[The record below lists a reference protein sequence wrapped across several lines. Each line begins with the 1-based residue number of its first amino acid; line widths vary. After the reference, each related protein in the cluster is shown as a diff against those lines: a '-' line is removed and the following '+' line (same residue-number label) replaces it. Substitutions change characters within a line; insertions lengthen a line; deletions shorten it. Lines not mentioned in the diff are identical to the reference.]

1 MRTILGADKTICRV
15 ASAAA
20 MAILVVGYVGFAQG
34 VNDAPEGV
42 ELTGNWVSRSF
53 TEWNTNT
60 HRAFDFLGIPL
71 NDAGHAWTLSHSEEQ
86 ASEPE
91 RQCAFYSSTYFPYG
105 FAPLPMW
112 KETELR
118 TGSTVAWVVGGWLDV
133 VPMVIWMDGRPH
145 PSTYAP
151 HSSSGFTTGVWEN
164 DVLTTYTTHM
174 IANLL
179 HRRAPHSDLATM
191 TLHFSRHADI
201 LSLTG
206 RIEDPVYLSEP
217 LYVSREWELSSVP
230 VNRAAVPC
238 TVAYE
243 GVPEG
248 TVPHYL
254 PGQNPFV
261 EETTKLWGI
270 PLEAVQGGAETMY
283 PEFRKRI
290 KDKYVRP
297 EKCVANT
304 AELAAGGCG
313 GPGRVAPVIN

>member
-1 MRTILGADKTICRV
+1 MRAKLTLC
-15 ASAAA
+15 AAA
-20 MAILVVGYVGFAQG
+20 IAIVIAGYAGFAQ
-34 VNDAPEGV
+34 VANEVPEGV
-42 ELTGNWVSRSF
+42 ELTGNWVSRNY
-53 TEWNTNT
+53 TEFNTNL
-60 HRAFDFLGIPL
+60 HRAYDFLGMPL
-71 NDAGHAWTLSHSEEQ
+71 NEAAQAWALSHSEEQ
-86 ASEPE
+86 VSEPE
-91 RQCAFYSSTYFPYG
+91 RQCAFYSSTYFPFG

-145 PSTYAP
+145 PSAYAP
-151 HSSSGFTTGVWEN
+151 HSSAGFTTGAWEN

-179 HRRAPHSDLATM
+179 HRRGPHSDLATM
-191 TLHFSRHADI
+191 TLRFSRHADI

-217 LYVSREWELSSVP
+217 LYVSREWQLSSVP

-243 GVPEG
+243 GVRAG
-248 TVPHYL
+248 MVPHYR

-261 EETTKLWGI
+261 EETTRLWGI

-283 PEFRKRI
+283 PEYRK
-290 KDKYVRP
+290 KLKGKYVRP
-297 EKCVANT
+297 EKCVAN
-304 AELAAGGCG
+304 ASELAAGGCG

>member
-1 MRTILGADKTICRV
+1 L
-15 ASAAA
+15 
-20 MAILVVGYVGFAQG
+20 
-34 VNDAPEGV
+34 
-42 ELTGNWVSRSF
+42 
-53 TEWNTNT
+53 
-60 HRAFDFLGIPL
+60 HRAYDFLGMPL
-71 NDAGHAWTLSHSEEQ
+71 NDAAKAWALSHSEEQ

-91 RQCAFYSSTYFPYG
+91 RQCAFYTSTYFPFG

-133 VPMVIWMDGRPH
+133 VPMMIWMDGRPH
-145 PSTYAP
+145 PSAYAP
-151 HSSSGFTTGVWEN
+151 HSSSGFTTGAWEN
-164 DVLTTYTTHM
+164 DVLTTDTTHM

-179 HRRAPHSDLATM
+179 HRRGPHSDLATM
-191 TLHFSRHADI
+191 TLRFSRHADI

-206 RIEDPVYLSEP
+206 RIDDPVYLSEP
-217 LYVSREWELSSVP
+217 LYVSREWQLSSVP
-230 VNRAAVPC
+230 VNRSAVPC

-243 GVPEG
+243 GVREG

-270 PLEAVQGGAETMY
+270 PLEAVQGGAETIY
-283 PEFRKRI
+283 PEYRKKLR
-290 KDKYVRP
+290 DKYVRP
-297 EKCVANT
+297 EKCVAN
-304 AELAAGGCG
+304 ASELAAGGCG

>member
-1 MRTILGADKTICRV
+1 MKTFC
-15 ASAAA
+15 ALAL
-20 MAILVVGYVGFAQG
+20 AILVIGYVGFAQG

-42 ELTGNWVSRSF
+42 ELTGNWVSRNF
-53 TEWNTNT
+53 TEFNTNL
-60 HRAFDFLGIPL
+60 HRAYDFLGMPL
-71 NDAGHAWTLSHSEEQ
+71 NDAAHAWALSHSEEQ

-91 RQCAFYSSTYFPYG
+91 RQCAFYSSTYFPFG

-133 VPMVIWMDGRPH
+133 VPMTIWMDGRPH

-151 HSSSGFTTGVWEN
+151 HSSSGFTTGVWED

-191 TLHFSRHADI
+191 TLRFSRHADI

-283 PEFRKRI
+283 PEYRKKI
-290 KDKYVRP
+290 KDKYIRP
-297 EKCVANT
+297 EKCVAND

>member
-1 MRTILGADKTICRV
+1 M
-15 ASAAA
+15 
-20 MAILVVGYVGFAQG
+20 
-34 VNDAPEGV
+34 
-42 ELTGNWVSRSF
+42 
-53 TEWNTNT
+53 
-60 HRAFDFLGIPL
+60 
-71 NDAGHAWTLSHSEEQ
+71 SHSEEQ

-91 RQCAFYSSTYFPYG
+91 RQCAFYTSTYFPFG

-151 HSSSGFTTGVWEN
+151 HSAGGFTTGVWEN

-179 HRRAPHSDLATM
+179 HRRAPHSNLATM
-191 TLHFSRHADI
+191 TLRFSRHADI

-206 RIEDPVYLSEP
+206 RIEDPVYLAEP
-217 LYVSREWELSSVP
+217 LYVSREWQLSSVP

-243 GVPEG
+243 GVREG
-248 TVPHYL
+248 KVPHYL

-261 EETTKLWGI
+261 EETSKLWAFRSK
-270 PLEAVQGGAETMY
+270 PCKAA
-283 PEFRKRI
+283 RKRSI
-290 KDKYVRP
+290 RNIGRRSRTSTLRP
-297 EKCVANT
+297 EKCVAN
-304 AELAAGGCG
+304 ARSSWLLAG
-313 GPGRVAPVIN
+313 APCVRLPDVSCCSD